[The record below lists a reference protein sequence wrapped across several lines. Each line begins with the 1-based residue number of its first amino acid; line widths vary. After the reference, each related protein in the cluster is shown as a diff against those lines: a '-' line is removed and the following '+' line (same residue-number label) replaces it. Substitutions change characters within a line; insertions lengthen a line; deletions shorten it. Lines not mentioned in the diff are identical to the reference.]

1 VTTPHPGAEHQPA
14 ADELAHVRAHEA
26 ARRRRIR
33 ITLVAAAVVILLVA
47 ALHVVGALPPG

>member
-1 VTTPHPGAEHQPA
+1 MTTPHPGAEHQPA